1 MDKQIGM
8 DKQSRKYI
16 LGARRADVAGT
27 QAHGRARWAA
37 QASGSS
43 ASSSSMSLTRS
54 ESRSPEIP
62 ECTSGSGLNVGSF
75 DLGSGAAA
83 VAPGGGPG
91 GGLRPAATSV
101 ASAAKPSVTE
111 SGDWPASPGWLL
123 GW

>member
-1 MDKQIGM
+1 
-8 DKQSRKYI
+8 
-16 LGARRADVAGT
+16 
-27 QAHGRARWAA
+27 
-37 QASGSS
+37 
-43 ASSSSMSLTRS
+43 MSLTRS
-54 ESRSPEIP
+54 ESRSPEMP

-123 GW
+123 GWPRPQAGWAQ